1 MTSSRH
7 SGIINGKR
15 KMEMA
20 KVKMSADRYQK
31 MKDELNYLQTV
42 REKEVAELI
51 REARSFG
58 DLSENSEYDEAK
70 TEQAKLYAKISELQ
84 TILEN
89 AEVIVEASSGGDS
102 IGMGSKVT
110 IVEVGTE
117 DEESYEIV
125 GSQESD
131 PRIGCISEDSPIGR
145 ALIGHRA
152 EEEITVE
159 APDGVLR
166 FRIVSVSR

>member
-1 MTSSRH
+1 
-7 SGIINGKR
+7 
-15 KMEMA
+15 MA
-20 KVKMSADRYQK
+20 KVKMSLDRYQK
-31 MKDELNYLQTV
+31 MKDELSYLQNI

-70 TEQAKLYAKISELQ
+70 TEQAKLYAKINELQ
-84 TILEN
+84 NLIEN
-89 AEVIVEASSGGDS
+89 AEVIETVSGGDS

-117 DEESYEIV
+117 DEEKYEIV

-145 ALIGHRA
+145 ALMGHN
-152 EEEITVE
+152 EGEEIVVE
-159 APDGVLR
+159 APDGDLH
-166 FRIVSVSR
+166 FRIVSVTR

>member
-1 MTSSRH
+1 
-7 SGIINGKR
+7 
-15 KMEMA
+15 MA
-20 KVKMSADRYQK
+20 KVKLSQDRYQK

-70 TEQAKLYAKISELQ
+70 TEQAKLYAKIAELQ
-84 TILEN
+84 TLLEN
-89 AEVIVEASSGGDS
+89 AEVIEIQSGGDS

-117 DEESYEIV
+117 DEETYEIV

-131 PRIGCISEDSPIGR
+131 PRIGCISEESPIGR
-145 ALIGHRA
+145 ALIGKNVGD
-152 EEEITVE
+152 EILVE
-159 APDGVLR
+159 APGGDIR
-166 FRIVSVSR
+166 FRIIAVTR

>member
-1 MTSSRH
+1 
-7 SGIINGKR
+7 
-15 KMEMA
+15 MA
-20 KVKMSADRYQK
+20 KVKVSLDRYQK

-70 TEQAKLYAKISELQ
+70 TEQAKLYAKINELQ
-84 TILEN
+84 NLIEN
-89 AEVIVEASSGGDS
+89 AEVVEISGSGGDS

-110 IVEVGTE
+110 IVEIGG
-117 DEESYEIV
+117 DGEEEQYEIV

-145 ALIGHRA
+145 ALMGHNA
-152 EEEITVE
+152 GEEIAVE

-166 FRIVSVSR
+166 FRIVDVSR